1 MARRRNRGRPV
12 NGIFLL
18 NKPLDLTSNQALQ
31 RVKNL
36 FDANKA
42 GHTGALD
49 PLATGVLP
57 ICLGEAT
64 KFSQFLLDS
73 DKHYRSTFTLGMAT
87 ETGDRDGNCISEADA
102 SGLTQDQIERAIDGF
117 RGDIQQIPSMYS
129 ALKVNGQPLYKLA
142 RQGIEVEREA
152 RDITVSNYEILD
164 FRPGRR
170 AELDVELHVSKGT
183 YVRSLAEDL
192 GQVLGC
198 GAHVSALHRH
208 IAGPFTDTQ
217 TMLLPDLEVLRE
229 TCQPADLD
237 HLLKPMDIA
246 VADRMAVE
254 LTDIVAQ
261 YFQMGQEVISTQAFR
276 NGQEGDIVRVF
287 REGGT
292 FLGVATVTEEGKLAP
307 KRLVVET

>member
-1 MARRRNRGRPV
+1 MARRRKRGRPV

-18 NKPLDLTSNQALQ
+18 NKPLDRSSNQALQ

-49 PLATGVLP
+49 PLATGLLP

-73 DKHYRSTFTLGMAT
+73 DKHYRSTFVLGVAT
-87 ETGDRDGNCISEADA
+87 ETGDCDGDIVAQTDA
-102 SGLTQDQIERAIDGF
+102 SSLTLEQVEAAIEEF
-117 RGDIQQIPSMYS
+117 RGEIQQIPSMYS
-129 ALKVNGQPLYKLA
+129 AIKHNGQPLYKLA

-152 RDITVSNYEILD
+152 RTINVYQYRVLD
-164 FRPGRR
+164 FRPGAR
-170 AELDVELHVSKGT
+170 AELDVEVHVSKGT

-192 GQVLGC
+192 GAALGC

-208 IAGPFTDTQ
+208 VAGPFTEQESMT
-217 TMLLPDLEVLRE
+217 LSELEKLRE
-229 TCQPADLD
+229 NAEAADLD
-237 HLLKPMDIA
+237 YLLKPMDIA

-254 LTDIVAQ
+254 LSEIVAG
-261 YFQMGQEVISTQAFR
+261 YFQLGQEVMSTQAFR
-276 NGQEGDIVRVF
+276 CGQEGDIVRVF
-287 REGGT
+287 REGGA
-292 FLGVATVTEEGKLAP
+292 FLGVGTVTEDGKVAP
-307 KRLVVET
+307 KRLVVES